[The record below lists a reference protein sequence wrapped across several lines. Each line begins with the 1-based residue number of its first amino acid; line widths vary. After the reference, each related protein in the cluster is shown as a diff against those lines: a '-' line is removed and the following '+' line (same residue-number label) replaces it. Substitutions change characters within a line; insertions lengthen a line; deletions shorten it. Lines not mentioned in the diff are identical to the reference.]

1 MSKKDVSK
9 FSLNYY
15 SLITQIIIINL
26 ITALIG
32 LIFVGFFNLFLL
44 NNNKN
49 IQNKTNQI
57 DEQIDNITNY
67 LEKNAIFRIP
77 QFNEESGKLIFS
89 TEPQLDPY
97 ASQLYVENKYLDQPN
112 EIKIYNSDLVN
123 FVDTKT
129 LNVKNDV
136 IEVGIDEFYKKQN
149 FFSQYK
155 KFYLLKFNQFQKY
168 FDRHKMKKITEPA
181 KDDINLIV
189 EAIKKQEKIKKIFSY
204 ENDSFSFNILNPLTL
219 DKNIYGVV
227 LVRGFLTK
235 ESSEA
240 AFISFNLFNLYLI
253 IIFFMFLLSIIFT
266 RSIIRP
272 IKTLSSLVK
281 IEHDKFN
288 LSQSAL
294 KYPVRN
300 DEIGGLSEDIKNMSK
315 ELKFQIN
322 ELEKFSADVAHE
334 LKNPLAS
341 LKASNELLVENKIKS
356 EDRKL
361 LFSNIIKDLDRMN
374 RLISD
379 ISDYTRTQVE
389 VEKQKFNKFDLI
401 NFMNDLILSFAQNNK
416 KIMILLDSSDS
427 EIIVQ
432 ANIDKLAQVFI
443 NLIENAISFSPQESN
458 ILIKQVKKNGK
469 VRIYVAD
476 QGCGINEKLKD
487 RIFER
492 FYTDRQGKNDY
503 HTGLG
508 LSISKKIMETLGGSL
523 ELSDKIQ
530 DSYMGACFKLE
541 LPIKA

>member
-1 MSKKDVSK
+1 
-9 FSLNYY
+9 
-15 SLITQIIIINL
+15 
-26 ITALIG
+26 
-32 LIFVGFFNLFLL
+32 
-44 NNNKN
+44 
-49 IQNKTNQI
+49 
-57 DEQIDNITNY
+57 
-67 LEKNAIFRIP
+67 
-77 QFNEESGKLIFS
+77 
-89 TEPQLDPY
+89 
-97 ASQLYVENKYLDQPN
+97 PN

-168 FDRHKMKKITEPA
+168 FDRQKMKKITEPA

-204 ENDSFSFNILNPLTL
+204 ENDSLSFNILNPLTL

-401 NFMNDLILSFAQNNK
+401 NFINDLILSFAQNNK
-416 KIMILLDSSDS
+416 KIIILLDSSDS

>member
-1 MSKKDVSK
+1 MNKQSVSK
-9 FSLNYY
+9 FSLTYY

-57 DEQIDNITNY
+57 DEQIDSITNY

-77 QFNEESGKLIFS
+77 QFNEENGKLMFS
-89 TEPQLDPY
+89 IEPQLDPY

-112 EIKIYNSDLVN
+112 EIKIYNSDLVK

-155 KFYLLKFNQFQKY
+155 KLYLLKFNQFQKY

-181 KDDINLIV
+181 KDDIHLIV

-204 ENDSFSFNILNPLTL
+204 ENDSLSFNILNPLTL
-219 DKNIYGVV
+219 DKSIYGVV

-300 DEIGGLSEDIKNMSK
+300 DEIGSLSEDIKNMSK

-361 LFSNIIKDLDRMN
+361 AAASTPSRIK
-374 RLISD
+374 S
-379 ISDYTRTQVE
+379 
-389 VEKQKFNKFDLI
+389 
-401 NFMNDLILSFAQNNK
+401 LS
-416 KIMILLDSSDS
+416 
-427 EIIVQ
+427 
-432 ANIDKLAQVFI
+432 
-443 NLIENAISFSPQESN
+443 
-458 ILIKQVKKNGK
+458 
-469 VRIYVAD
+469 
-476 QGCGINEKLKD
+476 
-487 RIFER
+487 
-492 FYTDRQGKNDY
+492 
-503 HTGLG
+503 
-508 LSISKKIMETLGGSL
+508 
-523 ELSDKIQ
+523 
-530 DSYMGACFKLE
+530 
-541 LPIKA
+541 